1 MKLFNIGIP
10 EALLLVIFIFV
21 ILGPGRLVSSA
32 RSLGTWFRKI
42 SHSQL
47 WHDIVSTSNEIKD
60 LPHKLIKEVELDEE
74 IKSLREFSGEN
85 SILSEKYWK
94 EAQAETDTK
103 PVTEDDQVI

>member
-21 ILGPGRLVSSA
+21 ILGPGRIVSSA

-42 SHSQL
+42 SRSQL

-60 LPHKLIKEVELDEE
+60 LPQKILKESELDEE
-74 IKSLREFSGEN
+74 IKSLREFSSEN
-85 SILSEKYWK
+85 TILSGDYWK
-94 EAQAETDTK
+94 DTQEEADTE
-103 PVTEDDQVI
+103 PEGEDNQS